1 MFTLLLAGI
10 KKLIS
15 CDPLLSLIFE
25 SIKVP
30 TLSVTLL
37 ICSDLLA
44 YIHISDVHHHNTLVV
59 VICHQAFLHSYNYV
73 CESIQVDERVWE
85 FLLLS
90 SPLSLLPPSPCCS
103 SSCPLGTYCR
113 TCLINI
119 IIISDSPGVYKV
131 SRQRNFDWEK

>member
-15 CDPLLSLIFE
+15 CDPLLSLILE

-37 ICSDLLA
+37 IYSDLLA

-90 SPLSLLPPSPCCS
+90 PSPCLS
-103 SSCPLGTYCR
+103 FPPRPAVRPAVL
-113 TCLINI
+113 
-119 IIISDSPGVYKV
+119 
-131 SRQRNFDWEK
+131 WEHTVGHV